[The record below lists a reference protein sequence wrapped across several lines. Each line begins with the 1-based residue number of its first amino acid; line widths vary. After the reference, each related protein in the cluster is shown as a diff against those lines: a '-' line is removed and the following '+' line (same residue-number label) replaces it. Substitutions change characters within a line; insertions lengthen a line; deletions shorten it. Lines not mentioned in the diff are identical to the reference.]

1 MARGDMRVENATFGS
16 GAEIL
21 NRPPFSGVSMTID
34 FDGATENAKYKADK
48 GTGELYVPAG
58 MPIGKDGKPVEA
70 TPFTGA
76 VGILLV
82 DVYQHRP
89 QGTVV
94 TEGYINVKRAKANS
108 GVAYDAALVAAM
120 VNAGNRIRFEETDTG
135 NDVLIGELSGSGE

>member
-21 NRPPFSGVSMTID
+21 NRPPFKGVSMTIS
-34 FDGATENAKYKADK
+34 FEGATVNGKYKADK

-58 MPIGKDGKPVEA
+58 MPIDKDGNPVNE
-70 TPFTGA
+70 TFENT

-94 TEGYINVKRAKANS
+94 TEGYINVKRAETNS
-108 GVAYDAALVAAM
+108 GVTYDAKLVVAM
-120 VNAGNRIRFEETDTG
+120 LNAGNRIRFEEDDGTA
-135 NDVLIGELSGSGE
+135 VLFGDLSGAGE